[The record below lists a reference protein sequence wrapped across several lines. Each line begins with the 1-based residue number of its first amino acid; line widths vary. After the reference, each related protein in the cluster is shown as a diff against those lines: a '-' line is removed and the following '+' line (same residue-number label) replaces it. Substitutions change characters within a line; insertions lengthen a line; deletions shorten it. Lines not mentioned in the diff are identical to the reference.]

1 MYITSSVRKTTK
13 MNKKYIIILSALIFL
28 SACSPVYRF
37 FNISPSIKLKEVKF
51 ADNAANQAYKFQYPD
66 TTNNKYLRELRTNYG
81 LDTINSKFEE
91 EIDKIK
97 AILDWTHKQWTHSGS
112 NTPSKSDPLTI
123 LKEAKEGNNFRC
135 VEYGIVSS
143 AALNSI
149 GIPSRVLA
157 LKTADVEKVKYGAGH
172 VVAESYSE
180 EFKKW
185 IFIDGQFNAIPVLN
199 NIPLNAVEF
208 QKAITE
214 NIDQLRIINI
224 KGAFSKEAKE
234 KYINWISKY
243 LFYFDIRFDN
253 RFISYKDKVKING
266 KPKLMLVPL
275 NAENPSVFQ
284 RKSKIDYCLYTN
296 NINDF
301 YQKPN
306 NVYP

>member
-1 MYITSSVRKTTK
+1 MKKGFLFISVAFLLT
-13 MNKKYIIILSALIFL
+13 ILGCKPFFQLIN
-28 SACSPVYRF
+28 V
-37 FNISPSIKLKEVKF
+37 SPSPQLKNVTFSET
-51 ADNAANQAYKFQYPD
+51 DINPD
-66 TTNNKYLRELRTNYG
+66 YHFYYTDTLNDEYLRELRQVYK
-81 LDTINSKFEE
+81 LDSLTEKKVTEFE
-91 EIDKIK
+91 KIK
-97 AILDWTHKQWTHSGS
+97 AILDWTNKQWTHNGN

-123 LKEAKEGNNFRC
+123 LKEAKNGNNFRC
-135 VEYGIVSS
+135 VEYGIVSA

-149 GIPSRVLA
+149 NIPSRLLA

-172 VVAESYSE
+172 VAAETYSK

-208 QKAITE
+208 QKAIKE
-214 NIDQLRIINI
+214 SIDNLIIVN
-224 KGAFSKEAKE
+224 KSGEFSKEEKD

-243 LFYFDIRFDN
+243 LFYYDISFDN
-253 RFISYKDKVKING
+253 RYIEDKVKINE
-266 KPKLMLVPL
+266 KYKLMLVPF

-284 RKSKIDYCLYTN
+284 RKNKIDYCLYTN

-306 NVYP
+306 